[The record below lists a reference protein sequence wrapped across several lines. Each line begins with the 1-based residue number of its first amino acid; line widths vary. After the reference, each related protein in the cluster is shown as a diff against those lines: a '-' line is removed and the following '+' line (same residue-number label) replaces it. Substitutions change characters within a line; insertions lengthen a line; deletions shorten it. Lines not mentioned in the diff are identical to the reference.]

1 MSRFMAGLG
10 WVKVSLISIDGLPA
24 EIIIPSYVSI
34 PLILPWFRGYVV
46 YKIVVKWAVLWQES
60 DELNV
65 TD

>member
-1 MSRFMAGLG
+1 MSRVMTGLG
-10 WVKVSLISIDGLPA
+10 WVKVSLIDIDGLPA
-24 EIIIPSYVSI
+24 EIIIPSYVNI

-46 YKIVVKWAVLWQES
+46 SKIVVKWAVWWQES